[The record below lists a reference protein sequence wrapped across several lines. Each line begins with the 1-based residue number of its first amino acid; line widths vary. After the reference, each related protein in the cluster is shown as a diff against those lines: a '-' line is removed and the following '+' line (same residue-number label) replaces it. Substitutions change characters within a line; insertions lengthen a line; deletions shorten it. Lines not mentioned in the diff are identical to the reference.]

1 MLKKNKECMIL
12 LTSALLNFFIF
23 KIIWNNIMIRNW
35 TYIIFYHKS
44 HQNLCGVHD
53 SAWIQRCRKGRSG
66 GRGGWTRHWI
76 SYIIGVNGKT
86 VGFQENDVALR
97 GRWWGLLM
105 SLLEGGGWG
114 LLASHLEGG
123 DGGYWHRSWWE
134 LDGGYWLKFAKM

>member
-1 MLKKNKECMIL
+1 MIL

-23 KIIWNNIMIRNW
+23 KIIWKDIMIRNW
-35 TYIIFYHKS
+35 TYIILFHKS

-76 SYIIGVNGKT
+76 SYIIGGVNGKT